1 MNIQEFVKLMNED
14 LLREYEHWFTYMQA
28 ASSVRGLNRLELEEF
43 FLEEAKDEMEHIHEF
58 ALRLNGLDTEP
69 VTSVALSIQTPI
81 DDEKFNRGDSRFWL
95 EKILA
100 MEIEVVEHFAKRI
113 KTTEEIG
120 GADGYSLHVF
130 YEDMINDSRKTV
142 DKVKMILN
150 YYPFSNKKMYD

>member
-1 MNIQEFVKLMNED
+1 MNED

-58 ALRLNGLDTEP
+58 SLRLRGLDVEP
-69 VTSVALSIQTPI
+69 ACSISLSIQKPI
-81 DDEKFNRGDSRFWL
+81 DDEKFNDGDSVFWL
-95 EKILA
+95 KKILD
-100 MEIEVVEHFAKRI
+100 METEVVNHFASRI

-130 YEDMINDSRKTV
+130 YEDMMNDSRKTV
-142 DKVKMILN
+142 DKVKMILGHCPYN
-150 YYPFSNKKMYD
+150 FNKLND